1 MTTSRSTSRSML
13 TAMLCAA
20 AVTAQF
26 VGGKATR
33 DALFLSAVDVTAL
46 PAMLVATSITSIVL
60 VALTATAARRI
71 APATLVPAYFG
82 VSSVLFL
89 AEWLLTS
96 RLPAVAAVIAY
107 LHISGAGPLLGSGF
121 WLIVSERFDP
131 HTAKQRFGQIAGVG
145 TLGGLFSAILAERMA
160 VLLSAAAMLPC
171 LAAFH
176 LASAVLIR
184 RLAIQTDQVRGRADR
199 IAS

>member
-1 MTTSRSTSRSML
+1 ML

-46 PAMLVATSITSIVL
+46 PAMLLATSITSIVL

-89 AEWLLTS
+89 AEWLPRVSNVHKPLSIVVSRGNPHKYHHRRFFTS
-96 RLPAVAAVIAY
+96 VAKPFNLPI
-107 LHISGAGPLLGSGF
+107 
-121 WLIVSERFDP
+121 
-131 HTAKQRFGQIAGVG
+131 
-145 TLGGLFSAILAERMA
+145 
-160 VLLSAAAMLPC
+160 
-171 LAAFH
+171 
-176 LASAVLIR
+176 
-184 RLAIQTDQVRGRADR
+184 
-199 IAS
+199 